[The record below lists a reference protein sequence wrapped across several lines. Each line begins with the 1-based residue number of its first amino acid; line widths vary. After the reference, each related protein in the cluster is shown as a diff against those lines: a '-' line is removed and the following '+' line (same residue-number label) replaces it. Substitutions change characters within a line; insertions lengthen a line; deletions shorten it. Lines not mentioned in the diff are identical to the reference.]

1 MSKRSVV
8 ALAALLTTAINA
20 GAETAL
26 LQPDDA
32 WPSLTISDQ
41 FDKPFVINEEAELL
55 LFSASMTA
63 TKRVTEA
70 LLATESTCYDSA
82 AVRYVADISGMPSF
96 IAKTM
101 ALPKMRKRPFKI
113 GLIRHEEDGV
123 MIPRR
128 EDQVTLITLKQGAIK
143 TVSFSDDEMAVKQAL
158 ATVCAAP

>member
-1 MSKRSVV
+1 MSRRSVV
-8 ALAALLTTAINA
+8 TLAALLTTTICAV
-20 GAETAL
+20 AETAL
-26 LQPDDA
+26 LQPGDV
-32 WPSLTISDQ
+32 WPSLAISDQ
-41 FDKPFVINEEAELL
+41 FDKPFVIDAEAELL

-70 LLATESTCYDSA
+70 LLATESTCYNSA

-113 GLIRHEEDGV
+113 GLIRHEEDGA

-128 EDQVTLITLKQGAIK
+128 EDQVTLVALKQGVIE
-143 TVSFSDDEMAVKQAL
+143 TVSFSDDEIALKQAL
-158 ATVCAAP
+158 AVVCATP